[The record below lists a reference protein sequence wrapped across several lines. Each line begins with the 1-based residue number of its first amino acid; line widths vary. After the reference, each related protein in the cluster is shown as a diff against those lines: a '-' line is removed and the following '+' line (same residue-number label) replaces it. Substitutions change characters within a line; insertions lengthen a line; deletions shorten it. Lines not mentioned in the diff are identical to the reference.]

1 MPTNESCPN
10 CGKMLFRKKG
20 KSMLVCHESDCG
32 YSREITETAKNEAED

>member
-1 MPTNESCPN
+1 
-10 CGKMLFRKKG
+10 MLFRKKG